1 MNKRR
6 GFTLV
11 ELLGVIVLLALIVLI
26 TFPSIINVIK
36 KSDNSISEANKAL
49 IINAAKQYVEK
60 NKNDYVSDGIYCLI
74 TQNLINNGFLI
85 ESISE
90 ADGTKLTNVTV
101 KVTVNNSSYN
111 YEVLDKDFV
120 CVVSID

>member
-1 MNKRR
+1 MNKKR

-26 TFPSIINVIK
+26 VFPSIINVIK

-49 IINAAKQYVEK
+49 IINASKQYVEE
-60 NKNDYVSDGIYCLI
+60 NKNEYSSNGTYCLI
-74 TQNLINNGFLI
+74 TQDLINNGFLI

-90 ADGTKLTNVTV
+90 ADGTKLNNITV
-101 KVTVNNSSYN
+101 KVTVNGTSYD
-111 YEVLDKDFV
+111 YEVLDKDNT
-120 CVVSID
+120 CVVSN